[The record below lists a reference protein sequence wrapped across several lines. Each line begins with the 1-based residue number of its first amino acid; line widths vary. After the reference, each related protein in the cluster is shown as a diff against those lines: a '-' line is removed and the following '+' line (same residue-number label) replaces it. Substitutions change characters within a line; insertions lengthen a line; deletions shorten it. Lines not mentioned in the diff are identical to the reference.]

1 MSAGAAAR
9 RFSAPT
15 TIVAGLGSLARA
27 GELLRG
33 LGDGRVAVVCDR
45 GVAAAGL
52 LEAVKAAAAGEP
64 LFECALVDADPSFE
78 VAADLI
84 AEARAAGCERVVG
97 VGGGSGLGAAK
108 AVALGLAN
116 PEPLLELEG
125 VGVASKPAAPCL
137 AIPTTAGSG
146 SEVSN
151 AFVLKRAGGGAMQ
164 AIVRGPGYE
173 PRVALLDGRVLREL
187 PERPMLFAGL
197 DALSHALEALWAR
210 GRSRFTDALARA
222 AAAQILDAL
231 PVALKERRDPDLQTL
246 IEASA
251 MANLACG
258 SAGLG
263 LAHALSAASSVRL
276 PHGYQN
282 GVLLSHVAAFN
293 RDQVDPVDRDDL
305 LDRLPALYEAVGFE
319 ASFAAEELDA
329 AAAEA
334 MVAAAL
340 EHPFRANNARAADE
354 GDLRALLR
362 SAGAVAD
369 S

>member
-1 MSAGAAAR
+1 MSGAVG
-9 RFSAPT
+9 FSVPT
-15 TIVAGLGSLARA
+15 RIVAGIGSLACA
-27 GELLRG
+27 GELLGG
-33 LGDGRVAVVCDR
+33 LGAGRVAVVCDA

-52 LEAVKAAAAGEP
+52 LVEVEEAVAGEP
-64 LFECALVDADPSFE
+64 LFECSPVAADPSFE
-78 VAADLI
+78 AAAALV
-84 AEARAAGCERVVG
+84 AEAREAGCERVLG

-116 PEPLLELEG
+116 PEPLEQLEG
-125 VGVASKPAAPCL
+125 VGVASEPAVPCL

-151 AFVLKRAGGGAMQ
+151 AFVLKRAGGGPAQ

-173 PRVALLDGRVLREL
+173 PRVALLDGRLLRRL
-187 PERPMLFAGL
+187 PERPMVYAGL

-222 AAAQILDAL
+222 AAAQLLEAL
-231 PVALKERRDPDLQTL
+231 PRALDGRRDDDLQVL

-263 LAHALSAASSVRL
+263 LAHALSAASAVRL

-282 GVLLSHVAAFN
+282 GVLLPHVAAFN
-293 RDQVDPVDRDDL
+293 RDLLDPVDGEL
-305 LDRLPALYEAVGFE
+305 VDRLDGLYASIGFE
-319 ASFAAEELDA
+319 PSFATGDLGPAEV
-329 AAAEA
+329 EA
-334 MVAAAL
+334 MVAAAG
-340 EHPFRANNARAADE
+340 EHPFRRNNARVADE
-354 GDLRALLR
+354 TDLRDLLR
-362 SAGAVAD
+362 RAGAPD
-369 S
+369 SRT